1 MTDSLKRKNAQLDLD
16 VWQEAQDRITDKEKK
31 LRAKG
36 EYRQVKMS
44 EVIADAFIATG
55 WKRK

>member
-1 MTDSLKRKNAQLDLD
+1 MSDSLKRKNAQLDLD
-16 VWQEAQDRITDKEKK
+16 VWQEAKDRITAKEKIM
-31 LRAKG
+31 RANKD
-36 EYRQVKMS
+36 YREVTMS